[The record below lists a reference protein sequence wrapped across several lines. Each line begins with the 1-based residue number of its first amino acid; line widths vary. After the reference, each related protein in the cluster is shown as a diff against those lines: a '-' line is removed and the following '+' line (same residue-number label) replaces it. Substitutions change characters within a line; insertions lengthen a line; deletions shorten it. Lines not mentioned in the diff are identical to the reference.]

1 MTNLLAA
8 NPASFGHLTPE
19 EKREHLDVLSD
30 VVTDLRAELARAE
43 AERAALLSSLAAD
56 PAP

>member
-8 NPASFGHLTPE
+8 TSFGHLTAE
-19 EKREHLDVLSD
+19 EKREHLDVLTD

-43 AERAALLSSLAAD
+43 AERAALLRSLEAD
-56 PAP
+56 PAA